1 MRPNHTKVRLQA
13 GETALGCF
21 LRYPDAT
28 LVEVVGYQPWDF
40 VVFDGEHGTLE
51 PAACEH
57 MVRAA
62 ELRNVTSIV
71 RVPTNQAPAIL
82 RLLDTGAQGAQ
93 VPWINTAAEAEAAVQ
108 AIKYHPRGVRGLAG
122 VRASDYGLAGTLA
135 EYTDRANRET
145 LVVLQ
150 VETVTAVT
158 EIEQIV
164 TVPDVDVIFIGPT
177 DLSHSL
183 GHPGQPQ
190 HPDVQAA
197 MQRVID
203 AVLAR
208 PGLALGTMVTSVT
221 AAREWRTRGARY
233 LTIHLDA
240 LAGPAM
246 RAYLDAVRA

>member
-1 MRPNHTKVRLQA
+1 VRPNHTKARLQA

-62 ELRNVTSIV
+62 ELRDVTSIV

-93 VPWINTAAEAEAAVQ
+93 VPWINTAPEAEAAVR

-150 VETVTAVT
+150 VETSRPAPASGCTGRYAARHRRCTRPARTGSRHNGHKCGGGTRVAGARG
-158 EIEQIV
+158 
-164 TVPDVDVIFIGPT
+164 TV
-177 DLSHSL
+177 SHDS
-183 GHPGQPQ
+183 PGC
-190 HPDVQAA
+190 A
-197 MQRVID
+197 R
-203 AVLAR
+203 R
-208 PGLALGTMVTSVT
+208 PGH
-221 AAREWRTRGARY
+221 ARLSGCSPRLMPLRTLCR
-233 LTIHLDA
+233 D
-240 LAGPAM
+240 
-246 RAYLDAVRA
+246 VV